1 MVIDAARQ
9 LKRHVGVD
17 VTSPRGAA
25 PPPPPPHGA
34 ILAVRPNPPPPPPV
48 ASHAPPLAQLTIP
61 GPQSHTQVKKKD
73 RCRDRQI
80 LRKTKAETDR

>member
-1 MVIDAARQ
+1 MSGPERIEVVIDSARQ

-25 PPPPPPHGA
+25 PPGA

-48 ASHAPPLAQLTIP
+48 ASHAPSLTQLTLP
-61 GPQSHTQVKKKD
+61 APQSHTQV
-73 RCRDRQI
+73 RFGTI
-80 LRKTKAETDR
+80 EVYPTDLTL